1 MMGKKLV
8 RSEEEIRKSMTL
20 PSENDVL
27 GVVTKILGQG
37 RVMVRCQDGGRRLCR
52 IRGKMK
58 RRRWVREDDVVRAR
72 ATSHPKQDHNKQSL
86 NQTCK
91 SASGGRARRID
102 WESLL
107 VRFWRRLLLVR

>member
-1 MMGKKLV
+1 MGKKLV

-58 RRRWVREDDVVRAR
+58 RRRWVRENDVVLVSPWEFKSKERGDMFFRYTRNQAR
-72 ATSHPKQDHNKQSL
+72 WMREK
-86 NQTCK
+86 
-91 SASGGRARRID
+91 G
-102 WESLL
+102 LL
-107 VRFWRRLLLVR
+107 KI

>member
-1 MMGKKLV
+1 MSKKLV

-58 RRRWVREDDVVRAR
+58 RRRWVREDDVVLVSPWEFQSEERGDIFFRYTRNQAR
-72 ATSHPKQDHNKQSL
+72 WMRER
-86 NQTCK
+86 
-91 SASGGRARRID
+91 G
-102 WESLL
+102 LL
-107 VRFWRRLLLVR
+107 KI

>member
-1 MMGKKLV
+1 MGKKLV

-58 RRRWVREDDVVRAR
+58 RRRWVREDDVVLVSPWEFKSEERGDMFFRYTRNQAR
-72 ATSHPKQDHNKQSL
+72 WL
-86 NQTCK
+86 RER
-91 SASGGRARRID
+91 G
-102 WESLL
+102 LL
-107 VRFWRRLLLVR
+107 KI